1 MKNFTLLIVV
11 LISANVIGQ
20 QNNVWSVYDGTD
32 IIPRL
37 EIPNNE
43 SEHYT
48 FKGSPYYEDDFVECI
63 AKNENGQSEKVLV
76 RYNLVADALHLKK
89 DKGSEAVFEMPIARD
104 VVFELDEYNYV
115 AKVEGGKIP
124 GETNYFAE
132 FYRDDNSHLIGI
144 PGLKLIEG
152 NIEGHQ
158 NDYYKNGKFE
168 VRMDYYISLD
178 NGDYELLDLN
188 GTTKKKYAK
197 AMSMVSFLEK
207 NKNVTEASLSSF
219 LE

>member
-1 MKNFTLLIVV
+1 MKNFIFLLAV

-37 EIPNNE
+37 EVPNNDRAFF
-43 SEHYT
+43 T
-48 FKGSPYYEDDFVECI
+48 FEGSPYYEKDFVYSV
-63 AKNENGQSEKVLV
+63 AVNDKGASEKVLV
-76 RYNLVADALHLKK
+76 RYNIVADALHLKK
-89 DKGSEAVFEMPIARD
+89 DKGSKEILEMPIARD
-104 VVFELDEYNYV
+104 VVFALDDYKYIARV
-115 AKVEGGKIP
+115 DGDKIP

-132 FYRDDNSHLIGI
+132 FYKDDHSHFIGI

-152 NIEGHQ
+152 NIRGHQ

-178 NGDYELLDLN
+178 NGDYKLLDLK
-188 GTTKKKYAK
+188 GTTKKKFEEAL
-197 AMSMVSFLEK
+197 SMVNFLDK
-207 NKNVTEASLSSF
+207 NKNVTEASLYSF